1 VLDGCSRGGR
11 RWERLQDGLVERAAN
26 LDRLTHHDVV
36 DQERLDGLLGA
47 RRSARADREPR
58 RGSLAYTTLAPRP
71 GGGRAARPRWPPAM
85 GGGAEPPVFE
95 PAPVGRVHTL
105 PSIVGE
111 TVELGLFD
119 PRRPPVLA
127 VDSGDV
133 VVYPNTLTHFLGGVQ
148 WGTPIAEIAQ
158 LRRDH
163 PGRGPMTL
171 IGPVAVRGAEP
182 GDVLELRLLRCDPVE
197 FGFNFN
203 NPGDLGTGALPDEFP
218 EGQVRYFELDRETMT
233 TQWGPHIRLP
243 LSPFQGTLGV
253 CPDVVEP
260 VSAVPPGPHAG
271 NLDLRELVEGTRLF
285 VPVWKAGGLVYTG
298 DTHVAQGDGEVNL
311 TAIESAMREL
321 RLQIILHKQVP
332 LRWPG
337 VETPTHWL
345 TLGVHADLNEAFRL
359 CLHNMLAFL
368 VRCVGLT
375 PLDAYGLSSVAV
387 SFRITQVVDI
397 AQGVHAML
405 PKEIFAPALRQQ
417 IHPLRA
423 DGMGRLGAG
432 A

>member
-1 VLDGCSRGGR
+1 
-11 RWERLQDGLVERAAN
+11 
-26 LDRLTHHDVV
+26 
-36 DQERLDGLLGA
+36 
-47 RRSARADREPR
+47 
-58 RGSLAYTTLAPRP
+58 
-71 GGGRAARPRWPPAM
+71 
-85 GGGAEPPVFE
+85 
-95 PAPVGRVHTL
+95 VGRVHTL

-127 VDSGDV
+127 IDSGDV
-133 VVYPNTLTHFLGGVQ
+133 VVYPNTLTHFLGGIQ

-158 LRRDH
+158 MRRDH

-171 IGPVAVRGAEP
+171 VGPVAVRDAEP
-182 GDVLELRLLRCDPVE
+182 GDVLELRLLRCDPIE

-218 EGQVRYFELDRETMT
+218 EGQVRYFELDRESLT

-253 CPDVVEP
+253 CPDITEP

-285 VPVWKAGGLVYTG
+285 VPVWKAGGLINTG

-321 RLQIILHKQVP
+321 RLQVILHKQAP
-332 LRWPG
+332 LPWPC

-345 TLGVHADLNEAFRL
+345 TLGVHRDLDEAFRL

-387 SFRITQVVDI
+387 SFRITQVVDV

-417 IHPLRA
+417 IHPLR
-423 DGMGRLGAG
+423 GGRTEMPRLGA
-432 A
+432 

>member
-11 RWERLQDGLVERAAN
+11 RLERLQDELVERAAD
-26 LDRLTHHDVV
+26 LDRLTHHDAV
-36 DQERLDGLLGA
+36 DQERLDELLDA
-47 RRSARADREPR
+47 RRMASADEAPR
-58 RGSLAYTTLAPRP
+58 RGSLGYTTLAAQPRGARDPRP
-71 GGGRAARPRWPPAM
+71 GWPLAM

-95 PAPVGRVHTL
+95 PAPVGRTHTL
-105 PSIVGE
+105 QSIVGE

-119 PRRPPVLA
+119 PRRPPVLT

-148 WGTPIAEIAQ
+148 RGTLIEEIAQ

-171 IGPVAVRGAEP
+171 VGPVAVRGAEP
-182 GDVLELRLLRCDPVE
+182 GDVLELRLLRCDPIE

-203 NPGDLGTGALPDEFP
+203 NPSDLGTGALPDEFP
-218 EGQVRYFELDRETMT
+218 EGQVRYFELDRESMT

-253 CPDVVEP
+253 CPDVAEP

-321 RLQIILHKQVP
+321 RLQVILHKRVP
-332 LRWPG
+332 LRWPF

-345 TLGVHADLNEAFRL
+345 ALGMHRDLHEAFRL
-359 CLHNMLAFL
+359 CLHNMLGFL

-375 PLDAYGLSSVAV
+375 PHDAYGLSSIAV
-387 SFRITQVVDI
+387 NFRITQVVDV

-417 IHPLRA
+417 IHPLRGDSA
-423 DGMGRLGAG
+423 VRPPPDA
-432 A
+432 